1 MSDIIQSLAAG
12 LAMGAIYALIALGI
26 NIIFSTSSIVN
37 FAFGDLAMIST
48 FISFSLMSTFH
59 VPPVL
64 AVLLSIAA
72 GMAISLLMQVVVIRP
87 IGIHNL
93 ENRFEWLLILLG
105 ISIIFK
111 NLARIIWGPRPRAY
125 PNIFNDSNVTI
136 GNVHLSTQELWILI
150 VAIAIMVIIEWMNRS
165 TRLGWAIQ
173 ATSMNKEA
181 ASLIGINPLRII
193 SYTFLIGGGLA
204 AVTGILIGPVTFLS
218 PEMGTMVG
226 LKGFSAALLGGV
238 GSPRGGI
245 AGGFMIGICE
255 ALASLFLPADY
266 APAIAFGILILV
278 LLIKPTGLFGR
289 TIIEK
294 V

>member
-59 VPPVL
+59 VPLVL